1 MLARLYCGDIY
12 RDATTPREAFTAH
25 FQRPFSTAPAEC
37 QLVEMS
43 LTPDMILVLGLVAFT
58 MLMLVL
64 EWIRADMVALLVVVT
79 IGLTGLIPSERVF
92 NGFAGNAVIAIIAI
106 MIMGEGL
113 DRAGVLNLTARF
125 VMKMARGMESRL
137 GLVINMV
144 ASLFSAIIPSQA
156 LAALMIPVSSRLSA
170 RTGVP
175 LSRLLLPMAFC
186 ILTATN
192 TTLIANSPLIV
203 LNDLIASANA
213 NLPPGAHT
221 IPRFGLFSVTPV
233 GLTLAVIGVLYFYFF
248 GRKLLPGHEDQRLK
262 VTPGRTESYFAET
275 YGIGGETAELTVTAE
290 SPLVGMSIGEVEQLH
305 DAPLILA
312 IKSGNDAR
320 MAPPADHVIWVG
332 SVLGVLGPREQLNQF
347 ANNQLCRLSTR
358 MRQLGELFN
367 PTRAG
372 ISEVVIPPSSRFI
385 KQKIGELRLRK
396 RFGISVLAVTRGEQI
411 FRDDLR
417 SVSLRAGDTLALH
430 SNWRDLSLAAEDKDL
445 VVVTDIPKEEQ
456 RPGKIWQAVG
466 FFVLAKCLALF
477 TQLDLSVAMM
487 TGAIGMLLTGVLN
500 MDEAY
505 KAINWKTIF
514 VTACLIPLGWS
525 MDSTGTAAW
534 VAQVVL
540 QHLGNAS
547 PYILQAS
554 LAILTLL
561 FSQVM
566 SNVGATVMMVP
577 VAISVAVATGGNP
590 SAYALIVAVS
600 SSNTFLLSSGHP
612 ALMMVTGPGGYRGKD
627 FLRVGIPLTL
637 LVLVVTLVVINLMF
651 R

>member
-1 MLARLYCGDIY
+1 
-12 RDATTPREAFTAH
+12 
-25 FQRPFSTAPAEC
+25 
-37 QLVEMS
+37 MS
-43 LTPDMILVLGLVAFT
+43 LTLTPEMILVLGLVCFT

-64 EWIRADMVALLVVVT
+64 EWIRADMVALLVVVV
-79 IGLTGLIPSERVF
+79 IGLTGLIPSDRVF

-106 MIMGEGL
+106 MIMGAGL
-113 DRAGVLNLTARF
+113 DRAGVLGLTAQF
-125 VMKMARGMESRL
+125 VMRMARGKESRL
-137 GLVINMV
+137 GVVINAV
-144 ASLFSAIIPSQA
+144 TSLFSAVIPSQA
-156 LAALMIPVSSRLSA
+156 LAALMIPVTSRLSA

-175 LSRLLLPMAFC
+175 ISRLLLPMAFC

-213 NLPPGAHT
+213 NLPPGAQT
-221 IPRFGLFSVTPV
+221 VPKFGLFSVTPV
-233 GLTLAVIGVLYFYFF
+233 GLALAVAGVLFFYLYTN
-248 GRKLLPGHEDQRLK
+248 KLLPDREDERQK

-275 YGIGGETAELTVTAE
+275 YGIVGETAELTVTAE

-305 DAPLILA
+305 GAPLILA

-320 MAPPADHVIWVG
+320 MAPPADQVIWVG
-332 SVLGVLGPREQLNQF
+332 SVLGVLGPRDELNRF
-347 ANNQLCRLSTR
+347 ANNQLCRLSPR

-372 ISEVVIPPSSRFI
+372 ISEAVIPPNSRFL
-385 KQKIGELRLRK
+385 KQSVGELRLRK
-396 RFGISVLAVTRGEQI
+396 RYGISVLAVTRGDQVY
-411 FRDDLR
+411 RDDLR
-417 SVSLRAGDTLALH
+417 AVSLRTGDTLVLH
-430 SNWRDLSLAAEDKDL
+430 SSWKALQEVSEDKDL
-445 VVVTDIPKEEQ
+445 VVVTDVPREEQ
-456 RPGKIWQAVG
+456 RPNKIWQAVG
-466 FFVLAKCLALF
+466 FFLLAKGLALF
-477 TQLDLSVAMM
+477 TNLDLSIAMM
-487 TGAIGMLLTGVLN
+487 TGAIGMLLSGVLN

-505 KAINWKTIF
+505 KAVNWKTIF

-525 MDSTGTAAW
+525 MDSTGTASW
-534 VAQVVL
+534 IAQEVLVHLGRASPWVL
-540 QHLGNAS
+540 QT
-547 PYILQAS
+547 S

-612 ALMMVTGPGGYRGKD
+612 ALMMVTGPGDYRARD
-627 FLRVGIPLTL
+627 FLRAGVPLTFI
-637 LVLVVTLVVINLMF
+637 VLVITMVAINLMY

>member
-1 MLARLYCGDIY
+1 MGL
-12 RDATTPREAFTAH
+12 T
-25 FQRPFSTAPAEC
+25 
-37 QLVEMS
+37 
-43 LTPDMILVLGLVAFT
+43 LTPDMMLVLGLVGFT

-125 VMKMARGMESRL
+125 VMRMARGMESRL

-213 NLPPGAHT
+213 NLLPGAHT
-221 IPRFGLFSVTPV
+221 IPKFGLFSVTPV
-233 GLTLAVIGVLYFYFF
+233 GLTLAVVGVLYFYFF
-248 GRKLLPGHEDQRLK
+248 GRKLLPGHEDERLK

-305 DAPLILA
+305 DSPMILA

-320 MAPPADHVIWVG
+320 MAPPVDHVIWVG
-332 SVLGVLGPREQLNQF
+332 SVLGVLGPREQLTQF

-385 KQKIGELRLRK
+385 KQTIGDLRLRK
-396 RFGISVLAVTRGEQI
+396 RFGISVLAVTRGDQV
-411 FRDDLR
+411 FRNDVR
-417 SVSLRAGDTLALH
+417 AVTLRAGDTMVLH
-430 SNWRDLSLAAEDKDL
+430 SNWRDLSLASEDKDL

-505 KAINWKTIF
+505 KAVNWKTIF

-534 VAQVVL
+534 VAQEVL
-540 QHLGNAS
+540 QHLGGHS
-547 PYILQAS
+547 HWLLQLA

-612 ALMMVTGPGGYRGKD
+612 ALMMVTGPGGYRSRD
-627 FLRVGIPLTL
+627 FLRVGLPLTFI
-637 LVLVVTLVVINLMF
+637 VLVVTLLAINLMF
-651 R
+651 H

>member
-1 MLARLYCGDIY
+1 
-12 RDATTPREAFTAH
+12 
-25 FQRPFSTAPAEC
+25 
-37 QLVEMS
+37 
-43 LTPDMILVLGLVAFT
+43 

-125 VMKMARGMESRL
+125 VMRMARGVESRL

-213 NLPPGAHT
+213 NLLPGAHT
-221 IPRFGLFSVTPV
+221 IPKFGLFSVTPV

-248 GRKLLPGHEDQRLK
+248 GRKLLPGHEDERLK

-305 DAPLILA
+305 DSPMILA

-320 MAPPADHVIWVG
+320 MAPPVDHVIWVG
-332 SVLGVLGPREQLNQF
+332 SVLGVLGPREQLTQF

-385 KQKIGELRLRK
+385 KQTIGDLRLRK
-396 RFGISVLAVTRGEQI
+396 RFGISVLAVTRGEQV
-411 FRDDLR
+411 FREDVR
-417 SVSLRAGDTLALH
+417 TVTLRAGDTMVLH
-430 SNWRDLSLAAEDKDL
+430 SNWRDLSLASEDKDL

-505 KAINWKTIF
+505 KAVNWKTIF

>member
-1 MLARLYCGDIY
+1 MGL
-12 RDATTPREAFTAH
+12 
-25 FQRPFSTAPAEC
+25 
-37 QLVEMS
+37 S
-43 LTPDMILVLGLVAFT
+43 LTPEMVLVLGLVGFT

-64 EWIRADMVALLVVVT
+64 EWIRADMVALLVVVV
-79 IGLTGLIPSERVF
+79 IGLTGLIPSDRVF
-92 NGFAGNAVIAIIAI
+92 NGFAGNAVIAIMAI

-125 VMKMARGMESRL
+125 VMRMARGVESRL
-137 GLVINMV
+137 GVVINLV
-144 ASLFSAIIPSQA
+144 ASLFSAVIPSQA

-203 LNDLIASANA
+203 LNDLIASANV

-221 IPRFGLFSVTPV
+221 IPKFGLFSVTPI
-233 GLTLAVIGVLYFYFF
+233 GLALALLGVAYFYFF
-248 GRKLLPGHEDQRLK
+248 GRKLLPGHEDERLK

-305 DAPLILA
+305 GAPLILA

-332 SVLGVLGPREQLNQF
+332 SVLGVLGPRDQLTQF

-372 ISEVVIPPSSRFI
+372 ISEVVIPPVSRFI
-385 KQKIGELRLRK
+385 KHTVGELRLRK
-396 RFGISVLAVTRGEQI
+396 RFGISVLAVNRGDQV
-411 FRDDLR
+411 FRDDVR
-417 SVSLRAGDTLALH
+417 GVNLRAGDTVVLH
-430 SNWRDLSLAAEDKDL
+430 SNWRDLALASEDKDL

-477 TQLDLSVAMM
+477 TNLDLSVAMM
-487 TGAIGMLLTGVLN
+487 TGAIGMLLSGVLN

-505 KAINWKTIF
+505 RAINWKTIF

-525 MDSTGTAAW
+525 MDATGTAAW
-534 VAQVVL
+534 IAQVVL
-540 QHLGNAS
+540 QHLGGAS
-547 PYILQAS
+547 PWVLQAC

-577 VAISVAVATGGNP
+577 IAISVAVATGGNP

-612 ALMMVTGPGGYRGKD
+612 ALMMITGPGGYRGKD
-627 FLRVGIPLTL
+627 FLRVGAPLTV
-637 LVLVVTLVVINLMF
+637 LVLVVTLIAINLMF
-651 R
+651 H

>member
-1 MLARLYCGDIY
+1 MGL
-12 RDATTPREAFTAH
+12 T
-25 FQRPFSTAPAEC
+25 
-37 QLVEMS
+37 
-43 LTPDMILVLGLVAFT
+43 LTPEMILVLGLVAFT

-64 EWIRADMVALLVVVT
+64 EWIRADMVALLVVVV
-79 IGLTGLIPSERVF
+79 IGLTGLIPSDRVF
-92 NGFAGNAVIAIIAI
+92 KGFAGNAVIAIMAI

-113 DRAGVLNLTARF
+113 DRAGVLNLTANF
-125 VMKMARGMESRL
+125 VMRMARGMESRL

-144 ASLFSAIIPSQA
+144 TSLFSAVIPSQA

-186 ILTATN
+186 ILAATN

-203 LNDLIASANA
+203 LNDLIASANV

-221 IPRFGLFSVTPV
+221 IPKFGLFSVTPI
-233 GLTLAVIGVLYFYFF
+233 GLALALVGVLYFYLF
-248 GRKLLPGHEDQRLK
+248 GRKLLPAHEDERQK

-275 YGIGGETAELTVTAE
+275 YGIVGETAELTVTAE
-290 SPLVGMSIGEVEQLH
+290 SPLVGMSIGEAEQLH

-312 IKSGNDAR
+312 IRSGNDSR
-320 MAPPADHVIWVG
+320 MAPPVDHVIWVG
-332 SVLGVLGPREQLNQF
+332 SVLGVLGPREQLTQF

-385 KQKIGELRLRK
+385 KQTVAELRLRK
-396 RFGISVLAVTRGEQI
+396 RFGISVLAITRGEQV
-411 FRDDLR
+411 FRDDVR
-417 SVSLRAGDTLALH
+417 EVSLRAGDTMVLH
-430 SNWRDLSLAAEDKDL
+430 SNWRDLALAAEDKDL

-466 FFVLAKCLALF
+466 FFVMAKCLALF
-477 TQLDLSVAMM
+477 TNLDLSVAMM

-525 MDSTGTAAW
+525 MDATGTAAW
-534 VAQVVL
+534 IAQEVL
-540 QHLGNAS
+540 QYLGSAS
-547 PYILQAS
+547 PWVLQAC
-554 LAILTLL
+554 LAVLTLL

-577 VAISVAVATGGNP
+577 IAISVAVATGGNP

-627 FLRVGIPLTL
+627 FLRVGAPLTL
-637 LVLVVTLVVINLMF
+637 VVLAVTLIGINLMF

>member
-1 MLARLYCGDIY
+1 M
-12 RDATTPREAFTAH
+12 
-25 FQRPFSTAPAEC
+25 
-37 QLVEMS
+37 M
-43 LTPDMILVLGLVAFT
+43 LVLGLVVFT

-64 EWIRADMVALLVVVT
+64 EWIRADMVALLVVVV
-79 IGLTGLIPSERVF
+79 IGLTGLIPADKVF

-113 DRAGVLNLTARF
+113 DRAGVLSLTARF
-125 VMKMARGMESRL
+125 VMRMARGKESRL
-137 GLVINMV
+137 GVVINAV
-144 ASLFSAIIPSQA
+144 ASLFSAVIPSQA

-175 LSRLLLPMAFC
+175 ISRLLLPMAFC

-192 TTLIANSPLIV
+192 TTLIANSPLIM
-203 LNDLIASANA
+203 LNDLIASANN
-213 NLPPGAHT
+213 NLPPGAQT
-221 IPRFGLFSVTPV
+221 IPKFGLFSVTPV
-233 GLTLAVIGVLYFYFF
+233 GLALAITGVLFF
-248 GRKLLPGHEDQRLK
+248 WLFTRKVLPEREDARQK

-275 YGIGGETAELTVTAE
+275 YGIVGETAELTVTAE
-290 SPLVGMSIGEVEQLH
+290 SPLVGMSIGEAEQLH
-305 DAPLILA
+305 GAPLILA

-347 ANNQLCRLSTR
+347 ANNQLCRLLPR

-372 ISEVVIPPSSRFI
+372 ISEAVIPPNSRFI
-385 KQKIGELRLRK
+385 KQTIGDLHLRK
-396 RFGISVLAVTRGEQI
+396 RHGISVLAVTRGEHVY
-411 FRDDLR
+411 RDDVR
-417 SVSLRAGDTLALH
+417 AVSLRAGDTMVLH
-430 SNWRDLSLAAEDKDL
+430 SSWRELAQTAEDRDL
-445 VVVTDIPKEEQ
+445 VVVTDIPREEQ
-456 RPGKIWQAVG
+456 RPNKIWQAVG
-466 FFVLAKCLALF
+466 FFFTAKCLALF
-477 TQLDLSVAMM
+477 TNLDLSIAMM
-487 TGAIGMLLTGVLN
+487 TGAIGMLLSGVLN

-534 VAQVVL
+534 LAQEVLVHMGGASPWVL
-540 QHLGNAS
+540 Q
-547 PYILQAS
+547 
-554 LAILTLL
+554 LALATLTLL

-600 SSNTFLLSSGHP
+600 SSNTFLISSGHP
-612 ALMMVTGPGGYRGKD
+612 ALMMVTGPGGYKSKD
-627 FLRVGIPLTL
+627 FLRAGIPLTFV
-637 LVLVVTLVVINLMF
+637 VLAITLVAINLMF
-651 R
+651 H

>member
-1 MLARLYCGDIY
+1 
-12 RDATTPREAFTAH
+12 
-25 FQRPFSTAPAEC
+25 
-37 QLVEMS
+37 
-43 LTPDMILVLGLVAFT
+43 MILVLGLVCFT

-64 EWIRADMVALLVVVT
+64 EWIRADMVALLVVVV

-125 VMKMARGMESRL
+125 VMRMARGVESRL
-137 GLVINMV
+137 GLVINLV
-144 ASLFSAIIPSQA
+144 ASLFSAVIPSQA

-213 NLPPGAHT
+213 NLLPGAHT
-221 IPRFGLFSVTPV
+221 IPKFGLFSVTPV
-233 GLTLAVIGVLYFYFF
+233 GLALSLVGVLYFYFF
-248 GRKLLPGHEDQRLK
+248 GRKLLPGHEDERLK

-305 DAPLILA
+305 GAPLILA

-332 SVLGVLGPREQLNQF
+332 SVLGVLGPRDQLTQF

-367 PTRAG
+367 PSRAG
-372 ISEVVIPPSSRFI
+372 ISEVVIPPVSRFI
-385 KQKIGELRLRK
+385 KQTVGELRLRK
-396 RFGISVLAVTRGEQI
+396 RFGISVLAITRGEQV
-411 FRDDLR
+411 FRDDVR
-417 SVSLRAGDTLALH
+417 GVSLRAGDTVVLH

-445 VVVTDIPKEEQ
+445 VVVTDIPKDEQ

-466 FFVLAKCLALF
+466 FFVMAKCLALF
-477 TQLDLSVAMM
+477 TNLDLSVAMM
-487 TGAIGMLLTGVLN
+487 TGAIGMLLSGVLN

-505 KAINWKTIF
+505 RAINWKTIF

-525 MDSTGTAAW
+525 MDATGTAAW
-534 VAQVVL
+534 VAQEVL
-540 QHLGNAS
+540 QHMGGHSHWL
-547 PYILQAS
+547 LQLV

-577 VAISVAVATGGNP
+577 IAISVAVATGGNP

-612 ALMMVTGPGGYRGKD
+612 ALMMVTGPGGYKGKD
-627 FLRVGIPLTL
+627 FLRVGAPLTL
-637 LVLVVTLVVINLMF
+637 LVLVVTLVAINLLF
-651 R
+651 H

>member
-1 MLARLYCGDIY
+1 MAL
-12 RDATTPREAFTAH
+12 
-25 FQRPFSTAPAEC
+25 
-37 QLVEMS
+37 S
-43 LTPDMILVLGLVAFT
+43 LTPEMILVLGLVGFT

-64 EWIRADMVALLVVVT
+64 EWIRADMVALLVVVV
-79 IGLTGLIPSERVF
+79 IGLTGLIPSDRVF

-113 DRAGVLNLTARF
+113 DRAGVLNLTANF
-125 VMKMARGMESRL
+125 VMRMARGMESRL
-137 GLVINMV
+137 GLVINLV
-144 ASLFSAIIPSQA
+144 ASLFSAVIPSQA
-156 LAALMIPVSSRLSA
+156 LAALMIPVSSRLAA

-203 LNDLIASANA
+203 LNDLIASANV

-221 IPRFGLFSVTPV
+221 IPKFGLFSVTPV
-233 GLTLAVIGVLYFYFF
+233 GLTLALLGVGYFYFF
-248 GRKLLPGHEDQRLK
+248 GRKLLPGHEDERLK

-275 YGIGGETAELTVTAE
+275 YGIVGETAELTVTAE

-305 DAPLILA
+305 GAPLILA

-372 ISEVVIPPSSRFI
+372 ISEVVIPPVSRFI
-385 KQKIGELRLRK
+385 KHTVGELRLRK
-396 RFGISVLAVTRGEQI
+396 RFGISVLAVNRGEQV
-411 FRDDLR
+411 FRDDVR
-417 SVSLRAGDTLALH
+417 SVSLRAGDTVVLH
-430 SNWRDLSLAAEDKDL
+430 SNWRDLALAAEDRDL
-445 VVVTDIPKEEQ
+445 VVVTDIPKEQQ

-466 FFVLAKCLALF
+466 FFLLAKCLALF
-477 TQLDLSVAMM
+477 TNLDLSVAMM
-487 TGAIGMLLTGVLN
+487 TGAIGMLLSGVLN

-525 MDSTGTAAW
+525 MDATGTASW
-534 VAQVVL
+534 IAQVVL
-540 QHLGNAS
+540 DHLGSAS
-547 PYILQAS
+547 PWLLQLV
-554 LAILTLL
+554 LAVLTLL

-577 VAISVAVATGGNP
+577 IAISVAVATGGNP

-612 ALMMVTGPGGYRGKD
+612 ALMMVTGPGGYKGKD
-627 FLRVGIPLTL
+627 FLRVGAPLTL
-637 LVLVVTLVVINLMF
+637 LVLVFTLVAINLLF

>member
-1 MLARLYCGDIY
+1 MGL
-12 RDATTPREAFTAH
+12 T
-25 FQRPFSTAPAEC
+25 
-37 QLVEMS
+37 
-43 LTPDMILVLGLVAFT
+43 LTPDMMLVLGLVGFT

-79 IGLTGLIPSERVF
+79 IGLTGLSPSERVF

-125 VMKMARGMESRL
+125 VMRMARGMESRL

-213 NLPPGAHT
+213 NLLPGAHT
-221 IPRFGLFSVTPV
+221 IPKFGLFSVTPV
-233 GLTLAVIGVLYFYFF
+233 GLTLAVVGVLYFYFF
-248 GRKLLPGHEDQRLK
+248 GRKLLPGHEDERLK

-305 DAPLILA
+305 DSPMILA

-320 MAPPADHVIWVG
+320 MAPPVDHVIWVG
-332 SVLGVLGPREQLNQF
+332 SVLGVLGPREQLTQF

-385 KQKIGELRLRK
+385 KQTIGDLRLRK
-396 RFGISVLAVTRGEQI
+396 RFGISVLAVTRGDQV
-411 FRDDLR
+411 FRNDVR
-417 SVSLRAGDTLALH
+417 AVTLRAGDTMVLH
-430 SNWRDLSLAAEDKDL
+430 SNWRDLSLASEDKDL

-505 KAINWKTIF
+505 KAVNWKTIF

-534 VAQVVL
+534 VAQEVL
-540 QHLGNAS
+540 QHLGGHS
-547 PYILQAS
+547 HWLLQLA

-612 ALMMVTGPGGYRGKD
+612 ALMMVTGPGGYRSRD
-627 FLRVGIPLTL
+627 FLRVGLPLTFI
-637 LVLVVTLVVINLMF
+637 VLVVTLLAINLMF
-651 R
+651 H

>member
-1 MLARLYCGDIY
+1 VGL
-12 RDATTPREAFTAH
+12 
-25 FQRPFSTAPAEC
+25 
-37 QLVEMS
+37 S
-43 LTPDMILVLGLVAFT
+43 LTPEMVLVLGLVGFT

-64 EWIRADMVALLVVVT
+64 EWIRADMVALLVVVV
-79 IGLTGLIPSERVF
+79 IGLTGLIPSDRVF
-92 NGFAGNAVIAIIAI
+92 NGFAGNAVIAIMAI

-125 VMKMARGMESRL
+125 VMRMARGVESRL
-137 GLVINMV
+137 GVVINLV
-144 ASLFSAIIPSQA
+144 ASLFSAVIPSQA

-203 LNDLIASANA
+203 LNDLIASANV

-221 IPRFGLFSVTPV
+221 IPKFGLFSVTPI
-233 GLTLAVIGVLYFYFF
+233 GLALALLGVAYFYFF
-248 GRKLLPGHEDQRLK
+248 GRKLLPGHEDERLK

-305 DAPLILA
+305 GAPLILA

-332 SVLGVLGPREQLNQF
+332 SVLGVLGPRDQLTQF

-372 ISEVVIPPSSRFI
+372 ISEVVIPPVSRFI
-385 KQKIGELRLRK
+385 KHTVGELRLRK
-396 RFGISVLAVTRGEQI
+396 RFGISVLAVNRGDQV
-411 FRDDLR
+411 FRDDVR
-417 SVSLRAGDTLALH
+417 GVNLRAGDTVVLH
-430 SNWRDLSLAAEDKDL
+430 SNWRDLALASEDKDL

-477 TQLDLSVAMM
+477 TNLDLSVAMM
-487 TGAIGMLLTGVLN
+487 TGAIGMLLSGVLN

-505 KAINWKTIF
+505 RAINWKTIF

-525 MDSTGTAAW
+525 MDATGTAAW
-534 VAQVVL
+534 IAQAVL
-540 QHLGNAS
+540 QDLGGAS
-547 PYILQAS
+547 PWVLQAC

-577 VAISVAVATGGNP
+577 IAISVAVATGGNP

-612 ALMMVTGPGGYRGKD
+612 ALMMITGPGGYKGKD
-627 FLRVGIPLTL
+627 FLRVGAPLTV
-637 LVLVVTLVVINLMF
+637 LVLMVTLIAINLMF

>member
-1 MLARLYCGDIY
+1 MGL
-12 RDATTPREAFTAH
+12 
-25 FQRPFSTAPAEC
+25 
-37 QLVEMS
+37 S
-43 LTPDMILVLGLVAFT
+43 LTPEMILVLGLVGFT

-64 EWIRADMVALLVVVT
+64 EWIRADMVALLVVVV
-79 IGLTGLIPSERVF
+79 IGLTGLLPADRVF

-113 DRAGVLNLTARF
+113 DRAGVLNLTANF
-125 VMKMARGMESRL
+125 VMRMARGAESRL
-137 GLVINMV
+137 GVVINLV
-144 ASLFSAIIPSQA
+144 ASLVSAEIPRQA

-203 LNDLIASANA
+203 LNDLIASANV

-221 IPRFGLFSVTPV
+221 IPKFGLFSVTPI
-233 GLTLAVIGVLYFYFF
+233 GLTLALVGVLFFYLF
-248 GRKLLPGHEDQRLK
+248 GQKLLPGHEDERLK

-305 DAPLILA
+305 EAPLILA

-332 SVLGVLGPREQLNQF
+332 SILGVLGPRDKLNQF
-347 ANNQLCRLSTR
+347 ANNQLCRLSPR

-385 KQKIGELRLRK
+385 KQTVRELRLRK
-396 RFGISVLAVTRGEQI
+396 RFGISVLAVTRGDQV
-411 FRDDLR
+411 FRDDVR
-417 SVSLRAGDTLALH
+417 GVSLRAGDTVVLH
-430 SNWRDLSLAAEDKDL
+430 SNWRDLALAAEDKDL
-445 VVVTDIPKEEQ
+445 VVVTDIPKQEQ

-466 FFVLAKCLALF
+466 FFVMAKCLALF
-477 TQLDLSVAMM
+477 TNLDLSVAMM
-487 TGAIGMLLTGVLN
+487 TGAIGMLLSGVLN

-505 KAINWKTIF
+505 RAINWKTIF

-525 MDSTGTAAW
+525 MDATGTAAW
-534 VAQVVL
+534 IAQEVL
-540 QHLGNAS
+540 QHLGGAA
-547 PYILQAS
+547 PWVLQLC
-554 LAILTLL
+554 LAVLTLL

-577 VAISVAVATGGNP
+577 IAISVAVATGGNP

-612 ALMMVTGPGGYRGKD
+612 ALMMVTGPGGYKGKD
-627 FLRVGIPLTL
+627 FLRVGAPLTA
-637 LVLVVTLVVINLMF
+637 LVLVVTLLAINLMF
-651 R
+651 H

>member
-1 MLARLYCGDIY
+1 
-12 RDATTPREAFTAH
+12 
-25 FQRPFSTAPAEC
+25 
-37 QLVEMS
+37 
-43 LTPDMILVLGLVAFT
+43 MILVLGLVGFT

-64 EWIRADMVALLVVVT
+64 EWIRADMVALLVVVV
-79 IGLTGLIPSERVF
+79 IGLTGLIPSDRVF

-106 MIMGEGL
+106 MIMGAGL
-113 DRAGVLNLTARF
+113 DHAGVLNLTARF
-125 VMKMARGMESRL
+125 VMRMARGVESRL
-137 GLVINMV
+137 GVVINIV
-144 ASLFSAIIPSQA
+144 TSLFSAVIPSQA
-156 LAALMIPVSSRLSA
+156 LAALMIPVTSRLSA

-175 LSRLLLPMAFC
+175 ISRLLLPMSFC

-221 IPRFGLFSVTPV
+221 IPKFGLFSVSPV
-233 GLTLAVIGVLYFYFF
+233 GLVLAATGVLFFYFF
-248 GRKLLPGHEDQRLK
+248 TKRLLPEREDDRLK

-275 YGIGGETAELTVTAE
+275 YGIVGETAELTVTAE
-290 SPLVGMSIGEVEQLH
+290 SPLVGMSIAEVEQLYH
-305 DAPLILA
+305 APLILA
-312 IKSGNDAR
+312 MKSGNEAR
-320 MAPPADHVIWVG
+320 MAPPGDQMIWVG
-332 SVLGVLGPREQLNQF
+332 TVLGVLGPRDQLNAF
-347 ANNQLCRLSTR
+347 ANNQLCRLSSR

-367 PTRAG
+367 ASRAG
-372 ISEVVIPPSSRFI
+372 ISEAVIPPSSRFL
-385 KQKIGELRLRK
+385 KKSVGELRLRK
-396 RFGISVLAVTRGEQI
+396 RFGISVLAVTRGDQV
-411 FRDDLR
+411 FRDDVR
-417 SVSLRAGDTLALH
+417 EVNLRAGDTMVLH
-430 SNWRDLSLAAEDKDL
+430 SSWRDLELASEDKDL

-466 FFVLAKCLALF
+466 FFALAKCLALF
-477 TQLDLSVAMM
+477 TNLDLSVAMM

-525 MDSTGTAAW
+525 MDSTGTASW
-534 VAQVVL
+534 LAQQVL
-540 QHLGNAS
+540 QHLGGGS
-547 PYILQAS
+547 HWVLQ
-554 LAILTLL
+554 LALAVLTLL

-577 VAISVAVATGGNP
+577 IAISVAVATGGNP

-612 ALMMVTGPGGYRGKD
+612 ALMMVAGPGGYRGKD
-627 FLRVGIPLTL
+627 FLRTGIPLTIMV
-637 LVLVVTLVVINLMF
+637 LVLTLVTINLMY

>member
-1 MLARLYCGDIY
+1 MGL
-12 RDATTPREAFTAH
+12 
-25 FQRPFSTAPAEC
+25 
-37 QLVEMS
+37 S
-43 LTPDMILVLGLVAFT
+43 LTPEMIMVLGLVGFT

-64 EWIRADMVALLVVVT
+64 EWIRADMVALLVVVA
-79 IGLTGLIPSERVF
+79 IGLTGLIPSDRVF

-125 VMKMARGMESRL
+125 VMRMARGVESRL
-137 GLVINMV
+137 GLVINLV
-144 ASLFSAIIPSQA
+144 ASLFSAVIPSQA

-175 LSRLLLPMAFC
+175 ISRLLLPMAFC

-213 NLPPGAHT
+213 NLLPGAHT
-221 IPRFGLFSVTPV
+221 IPKFGLFSVTPV
-233 GLTLAVIGVLYFYFF
+233 GLTLAVVGVLYFYFF
-248 GRKLLPGHEDQRLK
+248 GRKLLPGHEDERLK

-290 SPLVGMSIGEVEQLH
+290 SPLVGMSIGEVEQLY

-332 SVLGVLGPREQLNQF
+332 SVLGVLGPREQLTRF
-347 ANNQLCRLSTR
+347 ANNQLCRLSTH

-372 ISEVVIPPSSRFI
+372 ISEVVIPPVSRFI
-385 KQKIGELRLRK
+385 KQTVGELRLRK
-396 RFGISVLAVTRGEQI
+396 RFGISVLAVTRGEQV
-411 FRDDLR
+411 FRDDVR
-417 SVSLRAGDTLALH
+417 AVTLRAGDTLVLH

-477 TQLDLSVAMM
+477 THLDLSVAMM

-505 KAINWKTIF
+505 RAINWKTIF

-525 MDSTGTAAW
+525 MDATGTAAW
-534 VAQVVL
+534 IAQQVL
-540 QHLGNAS
+540 QHMGSSSHWL
-547 PYILQAS
+547 LQAC

-577 VAISVAVATGGNP
+577 IAISVAVATGGNP

-627 FLRVGIPLTL
+627 FLRVGLPLTL
-637 LVLVVTLVVINLMF
+637 IVLVVTLIAINLMF

>member
-1 MLARLYCGDIY
+1 MAL
-12 RDATTPREAFTAH
+12 
-25 FQRPFSTAPAEC
+25 
-37 QLVEMS
+37 S
-43 LTPDMILVLGLVAFT
+43 LTPEMILVLGLVGFT

-64 EWIRADMVALLVVVT
+64 EWVRADMVALLVVVV

-113 DRAGVLNLTARF
+113 DRAGVLNLTANF
-125 VMKMARGMESRL
+125 VMRMARGAESRL
-137 GLVINMV
+137 GVVINLV
-144 ASLFSAIIPSQA
+144 ASLFSAVIPSQA
-156 LAALMIPVSSRLSA
+156 LAALMIPVSSRLAA

-175 LSRLLLPMAFC
+175 LSKLLLPMAFC

-203 LNDLIASANA
+203 LNDLIASANV

-221 IPRFGLFSVTPV
+221 IPKFGLFSVTPV
-233 GLTLAVIGVLYFYFF
+233 GLTLALLGVGYFYFF
-248 GRKLLPGHEDQRLK
+248 GRKLLPGHEDERLK

-275 YGIGGETAELTVTAE
+275 YGIVGETAELTVTAE
-290 SPLVGMSIGEVEQLH
+290 SPLVGMSIGEVEQLYG
-305 DAPLILA
+305 APLILA

-372 ISEVVIPPSSRFI
+372 ISEVVIPPVSRFI
-385 KQKIGELRLRK
+385 KHTVGELRLRK
-396 RFGISVLAVTRGEQI
+396 RFGISVLAVNRGDQVL
-411 FRDDLR
+411 RDDVR
-417 SVSLRAGDTLALH
+417 SVSLRAGDTVVLH
-430 SNWRDLSLAAEDKDL
+430 SNWRDLSLAAEERDL
-445 VVVTDIPKEEQ
+445 VVVTDIPKEQQ

-466 FFVLAKCLALF
+466 FFLLAKCLALF
-477 TQLDLSVAMM
+477 TNLDLSVAMM
-487 TGAIGMLLTGVLN
+487 TGAIGMLLSGVLN

-525 MDSTGTAAW
+525 MDATGTAAW
-534 VAQVVL
+534 IAQVVL
-540 QHLGNAS
+540 DHLGSAS
-547 PYILQAS
+547 PWLLQLC

-577 VAISVAVATGGNP
+577 IAISVAVATGGNP

-612 ALMMVTGPGGYRGKD
+612 ALMMVTGPGGYKGKD
-627 FLRVGIPLTL
+627 FLRVGLPLTF
-637 LVLVVTLVVINLMF
+637 LVLVVTLLAINLLF
-651 R
+651 H

>member
-1 MLARLYCGDIY
+1 MAL
-12 RDATTPREAFTAH
+12 
-25 FQRPFSTAPAEC
+25 
-37 QLVEMS
+37 S
-43 LTPDMILVLGLVAFT
+43 LTPEMILVLGLVGFT

-64 EWIRADMVALLVVVT
+64 EWIRADMVALLVVVA
-79 IGLTGLIPSERVF
+79 IGLIGLLPADRVF
-92 NGFAGNAVIAIIAI
+92 DGFAGNAVIAIIAI

-113 DRAGVLNLTARF
+113 DRAGVLNLTANF
-125 VMKMARGMESRL
+125 VMRMARGAESRL
-137 GLVINMV
+137 GVVINLV
-144 ASLFSAIIPSQA
+144 ASLFSAVIPSQA
-156 LAALMIPVSSRLSA
+156 LAALMIPVSSRLAA

-203 LNDLIASANA
+203 LNDLIASANL
-213 NLPPGAHT
+213 NLPAGAHT
-221 IPRFGLFSVTPV
+221 IPKFGLFSVTPIGLVLAAV
-233 GLTLAVIGVLYFYFF
+233 GVAYFYFF
-248 GRKLLPGHEDQRLK
+248 GRKLLPGHEDERLK

-290 SPLVGMSIGEVEQLH
+290 SPLVGMSIGEAESLH
-305 DAPLILA
+305 QAPLILA
-312 IKSGNDAR
+312 IKSGNEAR

-372 ISEVVIPPSSRFI
+372 ISEVVIPPVSRFI
-385 KQKIGELRLRK
+385 KHTVAELRLRK
-396 RFGISVLAVTRGEQI
+396 RFGISVLAVNRGDQV
-411 FRDDLR
+411 FRDDVR
-417 SVSLRAGDTLALH
+417 GVSLRAGDTVVLH
-430 SNWRDLSLAAEDKDL
+430 SHWRDLALAAEDKDL

-466 FFVLAKCLALF
+466 FFLLAKCLALF
-477 TQLDLSVAMM
+477 TNLDLSIAMM
-487 TGAIGMLLTGVLN
+487 TGAIGMLLSGVLN

-525 MDSTGTAAW
+525 MDATGTAAW
-534 VAQVVL
+534 LAQVVL
-540 QHLGNAS
+540 EHLGGAS
-547 PYILQAS
+547 PWVLQLC
-554 LAILTLL
+554 LAVLTLL

-577 VAISVAVATGGNP
+577 IAISVAVATGGNP
-590 SAYALIVAVS
+590 SAYALIIAVS

-612 ALMMVTGPGGYRGKD
+612 ALMMVTGPGGYKGKD
-627 FLRVGIPLTL
+627 FLRVGLPLTL
-637 LVLVVTLVVINLMF
+637 IVLVVTLIAVNLLF

>member
-1 MLARLYCGDIY
+1 MAL
-12 RDATTPREAFTAH
+12 
-25 FQRPFSTAPAEC
+25 
-37 QLVEMS
+37 S
-43 LTPDMILVLGLVAFT
+43 LTPEMILVLGLVGFT

-64 EWIRADMVALLVVVT
+64 EWIRADMVALLVVVV
-79 IGLTGLIPSERVF
+79 IGLTGLIPSDRVF

-113 DRAGVLNLTARF
+113 DRAGVLQLTANF
-125 VMKMARGMESRL
+125 VMRMARGAESRL
-137 GLVINMV
+137 GMVINMV
-144 ASLFSAIIPSQA
+144 ASLFSAVIPSQA
-156 LAALMIPVSSRLSA
+156 LAALMIPVSSRLAA

-175 LSRLLLPMAFC
+175 ISRLLLPMAFC

-203 LNDLIASANA
+203 LNDLIASANL

-221 IPRFGLFSVTPV
+221 IPKFGLFSVTPI
-233 GLTLAVIGVLYFYFF
+233 GLSLALLGVAYFYFF
-248 GRKLLPGHEDQRLK
+248 GRKLLPGHEDERLK

-290 SPLVGMSIGEVEQLH
+290 SPLVGMSIGETEQLH
-305 DAPLILA
+305 GAPLILA

-367 PTRAG
+367 PSRAG
-372 ISEVVIPPSSRFI
+372 ISEVVIPPVSRFI
-385 KQKIGELRLRK
+385 KHTVAELRLRK
-396 RFGISVLAVTRGEQI
+396 RFGISVLAVNRGEQV
-411 FRDDLR
+411 FRDDVR
-417 SVSLRAGDTLALH
+417 AVSLRAGDTVVLH

-445 VVVTDIPKEEQ
+445 VVVTDIPKEQQ

-466 FFVLAKCLALF
+466 FFLMAKCLALF
-477 TQLDLSVAMM
+477 TNLDLSVAMM

-505 KAINWKTIF
+505 KAVNWKTIF

-534 VAQVVL
+534 IAQVVL
-540 QHLGNAS
+540 DHLGSAS
-547 PYILQAS
+547 PWVLQAC

-577 VAISVAVATGGNP
+577 IAISVAVATGGNP

-612 ALMMVTGPGGYRGKD
+612 ALMMVTGPGGYKGRD
-627 FLRVGIPLTL
+627 FLRVGLPLTL
-637 LVLVVTLVVINLMF
+637 LVLVVTLIAINLLF

>member
-1 MLARLYCGDIY
+1 
-12 RDATTPREAFTAH
+12 
-25 FQRPFSTAPAEC
+25 
-37 QLVEMS
+37 
-43 LTPDMILVLGLVAFT
+43 MILVLGLVGFT

-64 EWIRADMVALLVVVT
+64 EWIRADMVALLVVVV

-113 DRAGVLNLTARF
+113 DRAGVLNLTAHF
-125 VMKMARGMESRL
+125 VMRMARGMESRL
-137 GLVINMV
+137 GVVINLV
-144 ASLFSAIIPSQA
+144 ASLFSAVIPSQA

-203 LNDLIASANA
+203 LNDLIASANV

-221 IPRFGLFSVTPV
+221 IPKFGLFSVTPV
-233 GLTLAVIGVLYFYFF
+233 GLTLALVGVLYFYLF
-248 GRKLLPGHEDQRLK
+248 GRKLLPGHEDERLK

-312 IKSGNDAR
+312 IKSGSDAR

-332 SVLGVLGPREQLNQF
+332 SILGVLGPREQLAQF
-347 ANNQLCRLSTR
+347 ANNQLCRLSPR

-385 KQKIGELRLRK
+385 KQTVGELRLRK
-396 RFGISVLAVTRGEQI
+396 RFGISVLAVTRGEQV
-411 FRDDLR
+411 FRDDVR
-417 SVSLRAGDTLALH
+417 GVSLRAGDTVVLH
-430 SNWRDLSLAAEDKDL
+430 SNWRDLALASEDKDL

-477 TQLDLSVAMM
+477 TNLDLSVAMM
-487 TGAIGMLLTGVLN
+487 TGAIGMLLSGVLN

-525 MDSTGTAAW
+525 MDATGTAAW
-534 VAQVVL
+534 IAQIVL
-540 QHLGNAS
+540 QHLGGAS
-547 PYILQAS
+547 PWVLQAS

-577 VAISVAVATGGNP
+577 IAISVAVATGGNP

-612 ALMMVTGPGGYRGKD
+612 ALMMVTGPGGYKGKD
-627 FLRVGIPLTL
+627 FLRVGAPLTV
-637 LVLVVTLVVINLMF
+637 LVLVVTLIAINLMF
-651 R
+651 H

>member
-1 MLARLYCGDIY
+1 MGL
-12 RDATTPREAFTAH
+12 
-25 FQRPFSTAPAEC
+25 
-37 QLVEMS
+37 S
-43 LTPDMILVLGLVAFT
+43 LTPEMVLVLGLVGFT

-64 EWIRADMVALLVVVT
+64 EWIRADMVALLVVVV
-79 IGLTGLIPSERVF
+79 IGLTGLIPSDRVF
-92 NGFAGNAVIAIIAI
+92 NGFAGNAVIAIMAI

-125 VMKMARGMESRL
+125 VMRMARGVESRL
-137 GLVINMV
+137 GVVINLV
-144 ASLFSAIIPSQA
+144 ASLFSAVIPSQA

-203 LNDLIASANA
+203 LNDLIASANV

-221 IPRFGLFSVTPV
+221 IPKFGLFSVTPI
-233 GLTLAVIGVLYFYFF
+233 GLALALLGVAYFYFF
-248 GRKLLPGHEDQRLK
+248 GRKLLPGHEDERLK

-305 DAPLILA
+305 GAPLILA

-332 SVLGVLGPREQLNQF
+332 SVLGVLGPRDQLTQF

-372 ISEVVIPPSSRFI
+372 ISEVVIPPVSRFI
-385 KQKIGELRLRK
+385 KHTVGELRLRK
-396 RFGISVLAVTRGEQI
+396 RFGISVLAVNRGDQV
-411 FRDDLR
+411 FRDDVR
-417 SVSLRAGDTLALH
+417 GVNLRAGDTVVLH
-430 SNWRDLSLAAEDKDL
+430 SNWRDLALASEDKDL

-477 TQLDLSVAMM
+477 TNLDLSVAMM
-487 TGAIGMLLTGVLN
+487 TGAIGMLLSGVLN

-505 KAINWKTIF
+505 RAINWKTIF

-525 MDSTGTAAW
+525 MDATGTAAW
-534 VAQVVL
+534 IAQVVL
-540 QHLGNAS
+540 QHLGGAS
-547 PYILQAS
+547 PWVLQAC

-577 VAISVAVATGGNP
+577 IAISVAVATGGNP

-612 ALMMVTGPGGYRGKD
+612 ALMMITGPGGYKGKD
-627 FLRVGIPLTL
+627 FLRVGAPLTV
-637 LVLVVTLVVINLMF
+637 LVLVVTLIAINLMF
-651 R
+651 H

>member
-1 MLARLYCGDIY
+1 MGL
-12 RDATTPREAFTAH
+12 T
-25 FQRPFSTAPAEC
+25 
-37 QLVEMS
+37 
-43 LTPDMILVLGLVAFT
+43 LTPDMMLVLGLVVFT

-64 EWIRADMVALLVVVT
+64 EWIRADMVALLVVVV
-79 IGLTGLIPSERVF
+79 IGLTGLIPADKVF
-92 NGFAGNAVIAIIAI
+92 TGFAGNAVIAIIAI

-113 DRAGVLNLTARF
+113 DRAGVLALTARF
-125 VMKMARGMESRL
+125 VMRMARGKESRL
-137 GLVINMV
+137 GVVINSV
-144 ASLFSAIIPSQA
+144 ASLFSAVIPSQA

-175 LSRLLLPMAFC
+175 ISRLLLPMAFC

-192 TTLIANSPLIV
+192 TTLIANSPLIM
-203 LNDLIASANA
+203 LNDLIASANN
-213 NLPPGAHT
+213 NLPPGAQT
-221 IPRFGLFSVTPV
+221 IPKFGLFSVTPV
-233 GLTLAVIGVLYFYFF
+233 GLALAVTGVVFF
-248 GRKLLPGHEDQRLK
+248 WLFTRKLLPQREDARQK
-262 VTPGRTESYFAET
+262 VTPGRTESYFADT
-275 YGIGGETAELTVTAE
+275 YGIAGETAELTVTAE
-290 SPLVGMSIGEVEQLH
+290 SPLVGMSIGEAEQLH

-347 ANNQLCRLSTR
+347 ANNQLCRLLPR

-372 ISEVVIPPSSRFI
+372 ISEAVIPPGSRFI
-385 KQKIGELRLRK
+385 KQTIGDLHLRK
-396 RFGISVLAVTRGEQI
+396 RHGISVLAVTRGDHVY
-411 FRDDLR
+411 RDDVR
-417 SVSLRAGDTLALH
+417 AVSLRAGDTMVLH
-430 SNWRDLSLAAEDKDL
+430 SSWRELAQTAEDRDL
-445 VVVTDIPKEEQ
+445 VVVTDIPREEQ
-456 RPGKIWQAVG
+456 RPNKIWQAVG
-466 FFVLAKCLALF
+466 FFFTAKCLALF
-477 TQLDLSVAMM
+477 TNLDLSIAMM
-487 TGAIGMLLTGVLN
+487 TGAIGMLLSGVLN

-534 VAQVVL
+534 LAQEVLLHMGGASPWVL
-540 QHLGNAS
+540 Q
-547 PYILQAS
+547 
-554 LAILTLL
+554 LALATLTLL

-600 SSNTFLLSSGHP
+600 SSNTFLISSGHP
-612 ALMMVTGPGGYRGKD
+612 ALMMVTGPGGYKSKD
-627 FLRVGIPLTL
+627 FLRAGIPLTFV
-637 LVLVVTLVVINLMF
+637 VLTITLVAINLMF
-651 R
+651 H

>member
-1 MLARLYCGDIY
+1 MAL
-12 RDATTPREAFTAH
+12 
-25 FQRPFSTAPAEC
+25 
-37 QLVEMS
+37 S
-43 LTPDMILVLGLVAFT
+43 LTPEMILVLGLVGFT

-64 EWIRADMVALLVVVT
+64 EWIRADMVALLVVVV
-79 IGLTGLIPSERVF
+79 IGLTGLIPSDRVF

-106 MIMGEGL
+106 MIMGQGL
-113 DRAGVLNLTARF
+113 DRAGVLALTARF
-125 VMKMARGMESRL
+125 VMHMARGKESRL
-137 GLVINMV
+137 GVVINAV
-144 ASLFSAIIPSQA
+144 TSLFSAVIPSQA
-156 LAALMIPVSSRLSA
+156 LAALMIPVTSRLSA

-175 LSRLLLPMAFC
+175 ISRLLLPMAFC

-203 LNDLIASANA
+203 LNDLIASANV

-221 IPRFGLFSVTPV
+221 IPKFGLFSVTPV
-233 GLTLAVIGVLYFYFF
+233 GLALAVTGVVFF
-248 GRKLLPGHEDQRLK
+248 WLFTRKLLPEREDERQK

-275 YGIGGETAELTVTAE
+275 YGIVGETAELTVTAE
-290 SPLVGMSIGEVEQLH
+290 SPLVGMSIGEAEQLYG
-305 DAPLILA
+305 APLILA

-320 MAPPADHVIWVG
+320 MAPPIEHVIWVG
-332 SVLGVLGPREQLNQF
+332 SVLGVLGPRDQLNQF
-347 ANNQLCRLSTR
+347 ANNQLCRLSPR

-372 ISEVVIPPSSRFI
+372 ISEAVIPPSSRFI
-385 KQKIGELRLRK
+385 KQTIGDLRLRK
-396 RFGISVLAVTRGEQI
+396 RHGISVLAVNRGDQV

-417 SVSLRAGDTLALH
+417 TVSLRAGDTLVLH
-430 SNWRDLSLAAEDKDL
+430 SSWRDLAQASEDKDL
-445 VVVTDIPKEEQ
+445 VVVTDIPREEQ

-477 TQLDLSVAMM
+477 THLDLSIAMM

-505 KAINWKTIF
+505 KGINWKTIF

-525 MDSTGTAAW
+525 MDSTGTASW
-534 VAQVVL
+534 VAQEVLVHLGRGSPWVL
-540 QHLGNAS
+540 QL
-547 PYILQAS
+547 S
-554 LAILTLL
+554 LAVLTLM

-577 VAISVAVATGGNP
+577 VAISVAIATGGNP

-612 ALMMVTGPGGYRGKD
+612 ALMMVTGPGGYRSKD
-627 FLRVGIPLTL
+627 FLRAGLPLTL
-637 LVLVVTLVVINLMF
+637 IVLVITLVAINLMF